1 MSQTMLYKRGTAIK
15 CGPYSLDYLIVGE
28 EEVEENL
35 ALGWVKTPAETELP
49 ETETVQRK
57 KPGPKP
63 KAAQD
68 GENKG

>member
-1 MSQTMLYKRGTAIK
+1 MSEIMLYKRGGMIT
-15 CGPYSLDYLIVGE
+15 CGPYSLDYIIVGE
-28 EEVEENL
+28 ENVEENL
-35 ALGWVKTPAETELP
+35 SLSWVKTPAETELP
-49 ETETVQRK
+49 EPEQRK